1 MKKYIA
7 KTNISINVVLKSGKN
22 RHITFSALTGGG
34 SVFYTDDPEI
44 QKAMECHYKFGK
56 LFRVD
61 QKYVAEKQRNKPAP
75 KPKPEIVPEQPTV
88 SAAPIPIGETP
99 TPTVGEAEDTPVGEA
114 EDTPAG
120 EATVAVSDSEQAT
133 AEDIDSDGQPEEAE
147 AEAEDN
153 GLKTIVVSDP
163 DAAKAY
169 LAEHFGI
176 SRTKIKSVKAIKEAA
191 AANGIVFEGI

>member
-99 TPTVGEAEDTPVGEA
+99 TPTVEEA

-133 AEDIDSDGQPEEAE
+133 AEEAEDTPAGEDE

-176 SRTKIKSVKAIKEAA
+176 SRTKIKSLKAIKEAA

>member
-99 TPTVGEAEDTPVGEA
+99 TPTVEEAEDTPVGEA
-114 EDTPAG
+114 EDTHAG

-133 AEDIDSDGQPEEAE
+133 AEDIDSDGQPEEA
-147 AEAEDN
+147 
-153 GLKTIVVSDP
+153 
-163 DAAKAY
+163 
-169 LAEHFGI
+169 
-176 SRTKIKSVKAIKEAA
+176 
-191 AANGIVFEGI
+191 

>member
-99 TPTVGEAEDTPVGEA
+99 TPTVEEAEDTPVGEA

>member
-7 KTNISINVVLKSGKN
+7 KTNVSINVVLPTGAN
-22 RHITFSALTGGG
+22 RHIAFSALTGGG
-34 SVFYTDDPEI
+34 SVFYTDDPDI

-56 LFRVD
+56 LFRAD
-61 QKYVAEKQRNKPAP
+61 QKFIPEKQRNKPAP
-75 KPKPEIVPEQPTV
+75 NPKPEIVPEQPTV

-99 TPTVGEAEDTPVGEA
+99 TPTVEEAEDA
-114 EDTPAG
+114 PAG
-120 EATVAVSDSEQAT
+120 EATVAVP
-133 AEDIDSDGQPEEAE
+133 DSDGQPEEAE
-147 AEAEDN
+147 DNETEAEDN

-163 DAAKAY
+163 DAAKAF